1 MLLKPG
7 RFGFSHEETGRI
19 VGADVKTPLPFFYTV
34 GWVNRIIR
42 ALLNTLNPTVE
53 KSWILLNMRNRS
65 FRLLW
70 NATDNQ
76 TSVSHTWLNR
86 PHAGWRGTNPYQSRL
101 AKDHVIKV
109 LLQHIQQ

>member
-76 TSVSHTWLNR
+76 TSVSHNVVKQATC
-86 PHAGWRGTNPYQSRL
+86 RL
-101 AKDHVIKV
+101 AWDKSLSVEAR
-109 LLQHIQQ
+109 